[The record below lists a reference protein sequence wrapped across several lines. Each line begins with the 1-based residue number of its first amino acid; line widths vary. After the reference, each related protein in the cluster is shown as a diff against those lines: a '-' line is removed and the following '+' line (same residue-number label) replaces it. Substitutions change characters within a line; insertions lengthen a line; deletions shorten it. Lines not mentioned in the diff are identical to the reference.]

1 MIRALFRRLPAKFE
15 HGARVRT
22 TRNCMARFFVK
33 GQHGTVIES
42 DACGMYRVR
51 FDNQSTYWVD
61 AIEVKRIP
69 RRRGATFA
77 NLGIAWAWFWRRPV

>member
-1 MIRALFRRLPAKFE
+1 VIRALFRLKPKHFE

-22 TRNCMARFFVK
+22 KRNCLAGFFAK

-51 FDNQSTYWVD
+51 FDNRTTHWVD

-69 RRRGATFA
+69 RRGSMFA
-77 NLGIAWAWFWRRPV
+77 NFGIAWAWFWRRPV